1 MDNYSGLNNVAMWQ
15 LFNEVYDMDDDYL
28 VEEVLNLNY
37 TKQPHV
43 ESIINKYMLNGRIS
57 QKEREELIG
66 YYILVWHDGDLED

>member
-1 MDNYSGLNNVAMWQ
+1 MDNYSGLNNVTMWQ

-43 ESIINKYMLNGRIS
+43 ESVINKYMLKGEIN

-66 YYILVWHDGDLED
+66 YYILIWHDGDLED